1 MIPCR
6 SSNQRWQTTGLDRA
20 FGIRQAE
27 TPRRGPPRPLPDEPS
42 GETITPETA
51 GGPGLD
57 PCGRGGVSTGRK
69 VRMARCL
76 PACCEANRHE
86 PVFPPVTSAFGPG
99 LHVLSGG
106 VGDGRTPV
114 AVGPGGGMDGSRP
127 GRPQRRRRARVRKGP
142 RSPSGPHPLGLRR
155 QGRRHRRRRAPR
167 HPRRSEGMSV
177 RGRTMD
183 RGTAAF
189 RRGEP
194 AFRQALQPCRERG
207 DWRPGPAGRACTG
220 GRRPERRRAA
230 PAQRGRAPARGE
242 RGTGTRTGRR
252 RQPAG
257 HTLLLS
263 RSPGRV
269 DPGRPPAA
277 NPKTRNHPQATPDDF
292 PAE

>member
-6 SSNQRWQTTGLDRA
+6 SSNQRWQTTGLDSA

-86 PVFPPVTSAFGPG
+86 PVFPRSLRLSDRVSTSSPG
-99 LHVLSGG
+99 AWETAG
-106 VGDGRTPV
+106 
-114 AVGPGGGMDGSRP
+114 
-127 GRPQRRRRARVRKGP
+127 RRARVRKGP
-142 RSPSGPHPLGLRR
+142 RSPSGPRPLRLRR

-167 HPRRSEGMSV
+167 HPRRFEGMSV

-183 RGTAAF
+183 RGTEAC

-194 AFRQALQPCRERG
+194 AVPAPGGGSGQPCREWTKGSHSPGSRRAARRCSSREGG
-207 DWRPGPAGRACTG
+207 DWPGPAGRACTG
-220 GRRPERRRAA
+220 STPAGTGGSASAWTWPPPESGSRGTGGRRPR
-230 PAQRGRAPARGE
+230 PAR
-242 RGTGTRTGRR
+242 
-252 RQPAG
+252 
-257 HTLLLS
+257 
-263 RSPGRV
+263 
-269 DPGRPPAA
+269 
-277 NPKTRNHPQATPDDF
+277 TPD
-292 PAE
+292 AAVG